1 MGKLNIIEIF
11 LERQHRINRQS
22 KKSTNW
28 KKEKLQWANL
38 SCDQSSNSYFFRHD
52 KNSFGLL

>member
-38 SCDQSSNSYFFRHD
+38 SCDHIILEYMDTYISHVY
-52 KNSFGLL
+52 